1 MQQALSDLTVDEVYS
16 KYLSNITAA
25 EQSNNVLDLVFDIDQ
40 VNISKEEQAANA
52 EQDSV
57 DLVQRIQSQYQ
68 PKNGFFD
75 HFEKNGGVNKLILV
89 AQESLK
95 FW

>member
-1 MQQALSDLTVDEVYS
+1 MVPSHIQIKTLSQILLRTGVNLSAKHDMQQALSDLTVDEVYK
-16 KYLSNITAA
+16 KYTANNATA

-57 DLVQRIQSQYQ
+57 DLV
-68 PKNGFFD
+68 
-75 HFEKNGGVNKLILV
+75 
-89 AQESLK
+89 
-95 FW
+95 

>member
-52 EQDSV
+52 EQAVPAASLSRDQST
-57 DLVQRIQSQYQ
+57 VQ
-68 PKNGFFD
+68 P
-75 HFEKNGGVNKLILV
+75 
-89 AQESLK
+89 AK
-95 FW
+95 F